1 MVYAYDNWIQLP
13 TKDLYDTRMMA
24 MAINAAKDMYDRG
37 QEQVKDF
44 YTKYGDFMSPFS
56 KDLERYGE
64 MMGGVRNII
73 DDAAARGI
81 DLFKTPEGRAVI
93 QRAVYSVNPAEYN
106 RMRTNAKVG
115 FEYLDAVEKAKAKN
129 EFNQAFED
137 WTLSKNNG
145 GPGSFN
151 EFSSAGGAMWNRPAP
166 YTYQDLNQF
175 TGHIFDKME
184 DSFIRT
190 GEDHY
195 DYYGVSREDRA
206 KALTQHLSGLL
217 SQPLGRFHYE
227 NSKAAYENALGRKL
241 SDDEAMKYWQRDI
254 LDSTQEYE
262 HRNRKLNEMWKL
274 QFEDRSRQRAA
285 ARSAANNNP
294 STSNQYSIAELIRRT
309 SSTRIVGQQTQ
320 EYGKETLAKQRDQ
333 QIQNGSY
340 VSKMTG
346 GHSNTYKGRQMFKNM
361 YQDNN
366 YSASVLTNFVANQ
379 GFKVADDEENTI
391 ILPKHSINRLSNLSE
406 IQSKTTGYRGAQFDS
421 KPWLRKVLKDA
432 DEIRVTF
439 TGGNYGAY
447 MKNATNQNH
456 FESIVKVGKKVYND
470 QGQYKYEWTPIKS
483 EGLYFDSHIT
493 SQPDD
498 PRSGYL
504 GTPGKDGK
512 VNPTPNIP
520 ITNSQDTKY
529 QDAVMSDVYTTSQ
542 YVKGSDY
549 NFDAPYTELTGYP
562 YNTTK

>member
-1 MVYAYDNWIQLP
+1 MVYAYDQALQLP
-13 TKDLYDTRMMA
+13 TVDLYDTKMMA
-24 MAINAAKDMYDRG
+24 MAVNAAKDMYDRG
-37 QEQVKDF
+37 QEQIKDF
-44 YTKYGDFMSPFS
+44 YTKYGDFISPFS

-64 MMGGVRNII
+64 MIGGVRSII
-73 DDAAARGI
+73 DDAMSRGI
-81 DLFKTPEGRAVI
+81 DLFKSPEGRAIVA
-93 QRAVYSVNPAEYN
+93 RAVNSVNPAEFN

-129 EFNQAFED
+129 EFNQQFED
-137 WTLSKNNG
+137 YTLKNG
-145 GPGSFN
+145 GPGLFN
-151 EFSSAGGAMWNRPAP
+151 EFSSRNGAMWNRPAP

-184 DSFIRT
+184 DSYIGT
-190 GEDHY
+190 GADHY
-195 DYYGVSREDRA
+195 DYYGVSREERA

-227 NSKAAYENALGRKL
+227 NSKAAYESMLGRKL

-262 HRNRKLNEMWKL
+262 HRNRKLNEVWKM
-274 QFEDRSRQRAA
+274 QQENNARIAAGRAA
-285 ARSAANNNP
+285 GSGSQYRP
-294 STSNQYSIAELIRRT
+294 QSNQYSIAELIRRT

-320 EYGKETLAKQRDQ
+320 EYGNATLAKQRDQ
-333 QIQNGSY
+333 QIKNGLD
-340 VSKMTG
+340 VSKATG

-379 GFKVADDEENTI
+379 GFRMADDEENTI
-391 ILPKHSINRLSNLSE
+391 ILPKHQIDRLSNLSE
-406 IQSKTTGYRGAQFDS
+406 IQSKTTGYRGAQFNS
-421 KPWLRKVLKDA
+421 KPRLHKLLKDA

-456 FESIVKVGKKVYND
+456 FEAVVKMGKKVYNN
-470 QGQYKYEWTPIKS
+470 QGQYRYEWTPIKS

-504 GTPGKDGK
+504 GTLGKNGK
-512 VNPTPNIP
+512 VTQTPNLP
-520 ITNSQDTKY
+520 VTNSQDTKY

>member
-1 MVYAYDNWIQLP
+1 MVYAYDQALQLP
-13 TKDLYDTRMMA
+13 TVDLYDTQMMA
-24 MAINAAKDMYDRG
+24 MAVNAAKDMYDRG
-37 QEQVKDF
+37 QEQIKDF
-44 YTKYGDFMSPFS
+44 YTKYGDFISPFS

-64 MMGGVRNII
+64 MIGGVRSII
-73 DDAAARGI
+73 DDAMSRGI
-81 DLFKTPEGRAVI
+81 DLFKSPEGRAIVA
-93 QRAVYSVNPAEYN
+93 RAVNSVNPAEFN

-129 EFNQAFED
+129 EFNQQFED
-137 WTLSKNNG
+137 YTLKNG
-145 GPGSFN
+145 GPGLFN
-151 EFSSAGGAMWNRPAP
+151 EFSSRNGAMWNRPAP

-175 TGHIFDKME
+175 AGHIFDKME
-184 DSFIRT
+184 DSYIET
-190 GEDHY
+190 GADHY
-195 DYYGVSREDRA
+195 DYYGVSREARE

-227 NSKAAYENALGRKL
+227 NSKAAYESMLGRRL

-262 HRNRKLNEMWKL
+262 HRNRKLNEVWKM
-274 QFEDRSRQRAA
+274 QQENNARIAAGRAA
-285 ARSAANNNP
+285 GSGSQYRP
-294 STSNQYSIAELIRRT
+294 QSNQYSIAELIRRT

-320 EYGKETLAKQRDQ
+320 EYGNATLAKQRDQ
-333 QIQNGSY
+333 QIKNGLD
-340 VSKMTG
+340 VSKATG

-379 GFKVADDEENTI
+379 GFRMADDEENTI
-391 ILPKHSINRLSNLSE
+391 ILPKHQIDRLSNLSE
-406 IQSKTTGYRGAQFDS
+406 IQSKTTGYRGAQFNS
-421 KPWLRKVLKDA
+421 KPRLHKLLKDA
-432 DEIRVTF
+432 EEIRVTF
-439 TGGNYGAY
+439 TVGNYGAY

-456 FESIVKVGKKVYND
+456 FEAVVKMGKKVYNN
-470 QGQYKYEWTPIKS
+470 QGQYRYEWTPIKS

-504 GTPGKDGK
+504 GTLGKNGK
-512 VNPTPNIP
+512 VAQTPNLP
-520 ITNSQDTKY
+520 VTNSQDTKY